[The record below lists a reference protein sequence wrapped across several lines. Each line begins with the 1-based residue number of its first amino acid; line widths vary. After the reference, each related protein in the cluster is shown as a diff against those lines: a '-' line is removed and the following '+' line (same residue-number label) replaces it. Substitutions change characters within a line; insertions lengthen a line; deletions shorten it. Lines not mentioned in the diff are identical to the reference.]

1 MKKIINKKIDDHHYI
16 GNLTFWQY
24 AKLIYNVERPIKY
37 CVIFNTWR
45 ETSES
50 FSCTEFDTIDDAM
63 EEAKLLNKMYCNTP
77 KPAKI
82 YSKNGKHKDGVGWR
96 YDNYDWD
103 FSNGKHF
110 WGYAVLDMINCKFVK
125 IVNGLKNKAYS
136 LSKNPK
142 LQDYDVF
149 FRGENEIPTDY
160 QWDIRGE
167 YEGWLQFRWGDG
179 KNSINY
185 KEEHKKERPGVTE
198 IREIYDDAT
207 NSFVRRK
214 VRVVYVDWND
224 PLPKKEKGIIYERPN
239 KEPVIFPGDFGYDKD
254 YSMNEWALSE
264 ETAADEY
271 YVNNGRKFDNNKV
284 GKSSISDI
292 LGDDNPLLK
301 LKFD

>member
-1 MKKIINKKIDDHHYI
+1 MSKIIYKKINDHHYT

-24 AKLIYNVERPIKY
+24 AKPRYHIERPTKY

-45 ETSES
+45 ETPES

-77 KPAKI
+77 KPVKV

-103 FSNGKHF
+103 FSNNKYF

-136 LSKNPK
+136 LSKNPT

-149 FRGENEIPTDY
+149 FRGEDEIPTDY
-160 QWDIRGE
+160 QWDARGE
-167 YEGWLQFRWGDG
+167 YDGWLQFRWGDG

-185 KEEHKKERPGVTE
+185 KEEHKKERPGVTK

-207 NSFVRRK
+207 DSFVRRK

-264 ETAADEY
+264 EIAGDEY
-271 YVNNGRKFDNNKV
+271 IDNGNTLDKKEST
-284 GKSSISDI
+284 SSIADI
-292 LGDDNPLLK
+292 LGDNNPLLK
-301 LKFD
+301 LKFN